1 MKIMYC
7 IRGLHNS
14 GGMERVLSVK
24 ANLLASRGHEV
35 TIVVLRLKGRKPF
48 FPLSPSVG
56 IVDLADTGRF
66 SGTIRNRLARAVRE
80 IDPDIC
86 VSLCGMEVYALPAVA
101 GGRPCVA
108 EYHFSHDKFFR
119 KYRGALLYPYAWLRT
134 RLLEKALESY
144 DCMVTLTE
152 CDLPVWKRHCRRVE
166 RIFNPV
172 TTPSGHDSSLEEKR
186 MIAVGRLEGQKNFR
200 DLVDAWATVAK
211 SCPDWRLDIF
221 GEGKLEQSLR
231 AQAGRLGLEGKV
243 NLRGVVKD
251 IAAEYQKASALV
263 MSSVHEGFPLALVE
277 ASSFGLPLISY
288 DCPTGPSEIIT
299 DALSGADDANGFL
312 VPVGDV
318 EALADR
324 ICRVARDRELRV
336 RLGAASKT
344 SSGRFSPEVV
354 ISAWEKLFG
363 SLCREKGTGRS

>member
-35 TIVVLRLKGRKPF
+35 TIAVLRLKGRKPF

-56 IVDLADTGRF
+56 ILDLSDSGRF
-66 SGTIRNRLARAVRE
+66 RGTVRKRLARAVRE
-80 IDPDIC
+80 IDPDVC
-86 VSLCGMEVYALPAVA
+86 VSLCGKEVYALPAVA

-119 KYRGALLYPYAWLRT
+119 KYHGALLYPYALLRT
-134 RLLEKALESY
+134 RLLGNALKKF
-144 DCMVTLTE
+144 DCMVTLTGR
-152 CDLPVWKRHCRRVE
+152 DLPVWKKYCRRVE

-172 TTPSGHDSSLEEKR
+172 TTPPGRFSTLEGKR
-186 MIAVGRLEGQKNFR
+186 MIAVGRLEEQKNFR
-200 DLVDAWATVAK
+200 DLVDAWAIVAG
-211 SCPDWRLDIF
+211 SHPDWHLDIF
-221 GEGKLEQSLR
+221 GEGKLWQSLR
-231 AQAGRLGLEGKV
+231 AQIGRLGLDGAV
-243 NLRGVVKD
+243 TLRGVVKD
-251 IAAEYQKASALV
+251 IAAEYQQASALV
-263 MSSVHEGFPLALVE
+263 MSSIHEGFPLALVE

-299 DALSGADDANGFL
+299 DAMSGSEDANGFL

-324 ICRVARDRELRV
+324 ICRVAGDRELRM
-336 RLGAASKT
+336 RLGAASGK

-354 ISAWEKLFG
+354 ISVWERLFV
-363 SLCREKGTGRS
+363 SLVREKGPAHS